1 MFMPNNLTRIQTD
14 NNLPSSTEVLVI
26 GGGIVG
32 VSAALSLTDRGIPV
46 VLVEKGV
53 IAGEQSSRN
62 WGWCR
67 QQGRDSRELPLM
79 MRSMRI
85 WQEMNQRVGAETGFR
100 QCGVAYL
107 AKTINTDAQ
116 DTWLANARLY
126 GIDSR
131 IMTGEKLHDLLPNHS
146 ASYRSALFTASDG
159 RAEPTLAVP
168 AMASRAREKGAIIL
182 EGTAARGIETEN
194 GSVCGV
200 ITEKGRVDCKAV
212 LVAGGVWSR
221 LFCRPL
227 AIDVP
232 QLKILSSV
240 MRTHPI
246 KGCPEVSVSGH
257 GFAFRK
263 RLDGGYTVANGNIIN
278 YELVPDSLRFA
289 MQFLPLA
296 WKARKELRLRFS
308 NRFGIERRESNLWS
322 LDQPGP
328 FETTRILNPNPVR
341 QELHSA
347 KQNLIS
353 AYPSFGEL
361 QVAEEWAGMID
372 VTPDA
377 IPIISAVPNLAG
389 LFLATGFSGH
399 GFGLGPAA
407 GELAV
412 DLVTNSEPI
421 VDPQPFVL
429 SRFFDGS
436 RVRPVIGI

>member
-1 MFMPNNLTRIQTD
+1 
-14 NNLPSSTEVLVI
+14 
-26 GGGIVG
+26 
-32 VSAALSLTDRGIPV
+32 
-46 VLVEKGV
+46 
-53 IAGEQSSRN
+53 
-62 WGWCR
+62 
-67 QQGRDSRELPLM
+67 
-79 MRSMRI
+79 
-85 WQEMNQRVGAETGFR
+85 
-100 QCGVAYL
+100 
-107 AKTINTDAQ
+107 
-116 DTWLANARLY
+116 
-126 GIDSR
+126 
-131 IMTGEKLHDLLPNHS
+131 
-146 ASYRSALFTASDG
+146 
-159 RAEPTLAVP
+159 
-168 AMASRAREKGAIIL
+168 MASRAREKGAIIL
-182 EGTAARGIETEN
+182 ESTAARGIETGG

-200 ITEKGRVDCKAV
+200 ITEKGRIDCKAV

-246 KGCPEVSVSGH
+246 KGCPEVSASGH

-278 YELVPDSLRFA
+278 YELVPDSLRLS
-289 MQFLPLA
+289 MRFLPLA

-308 NRFGIERRESNLWS
+308 NRFGIERRESNLWL

-328 FETTRILNPNPVR
+328 FEMTRILNPNPVR

-361 QVAEEWAGMID
+361 QIAEEWAGMID

-377 IPIISAVPNLAG
+377 IPIISAVPDLSG

-412 DLVTNSEPI
+412 DLVANSAPI

-429 SRFFDGS
+429 SRFSDGS
-436 RVRPVIGI
+436 RVRPVVGI